1 MLIFKIN
8 KYIIYMFKPI
18 YVDWVR
24 LLSWVGW
31 IECFSIPGIRLC
43 ISPKVPALVIELD
56 AKLVVELLKKEV
68 EN

>member
-1 MLIFKIN
+1 
-8 KYIIYMFKPI
+8 MFNPI

-31 IECFSIPGIRLC
+31 IEFFLIPGIRLC
-43 ISPKVPALVIELD
+43 ISLKVPALVIELD